1 LSSRPAWERIAVLIN
16 SSLQNMDQC
25 PRSTR
30 TEPSIPGRKCRAQP
44 QQVSCSRCWPGCRTV
59 WPGST
64 VKQLLGLG
72 GSLWQ
77 SPGFDS
83 QHQKNK
89 TKQNKTKIQLPNDAA
104 ITLMKTQKSHNQ
116 PREYC
121 AMILQGVATGSP
133 GKYRDSLHHKY
144 STPACVHCYP

>member
-1 LSSRPAWERIAVLIN
+1 
-16 SSLQNMDQC
+16 
-25 PRSTR
+25 
-30 TEPSIPGRKCRAQP
+30 
-44 QQVSCSRCWPGCRTV
+44 V

-89 TKQNKTKIQLPNDAA
+89 TKQNKTKIKQN
-104 ITLMKTQKSHNQ
+104 QK
-116 PREYC
+116 P
-121 AMILQGVATGSP
+121 L
-133 GKYRDSLHHKY
+133 
-144 STPACVHCYP
+144 